1 MYGLTGQK
9 AKALDVIEKMKNIGT
24 GQGGNFLF
32 GNVYASIGELDA
44 SFSFFDK
51 AIEGRESFMLYI
63 KMFLANVPK
72 FWEDPR
78 AELMMKKIGLPD
90 K

>member
-1 MYGLTGQK
+1 M
-9 AKALDVIEKMKNIGT
+9 IEKMKNIGT
-24 GQGGNFLF
+24 GQGGNYLF

-78 AELMMKKIGLPD
+78 AKLLMEKIGLPD